1 MNQKQQKDK
10 NYMPTTRTN
19 KEMDTF
25 VDDLIAVGIN
35 YLLNLSDRDA
45 IEECDDIDSNEE
57 MSFEEKRAEKQLVRT
72 KRKIES
78 VAIMSVMGYARQ
90 KIKSEMDS
98 RRRP

>member
-1 MNQKQQKDK
+1 MAEKK
-10 NYMPTTRTN
+10 
-19 KEMDTF
+19 
-25 VDDLIAVGIN
+25 
-35 YLLNLSDRDA
+35 
-45 IEECDDIDSNEE
+45 E